1 MNKKMYIE
9 PKMEVSVLPND
20 TLMGQIPVAGSPTG
34 PVLNGGGAPKRVV
47 TPTNPVVPADT
58 VQVF

>member
-1 MNKKMYIE
+1 MKKRIYIQ

-34 PVLNGGGAPKRVV
+34 PVLNGGGAPKRVD
-47 TPTNPVVPADT
+47 PVRRT
-58 VQVF
+58 EVF